1 MLIKFD
7 MRKISIKEEYGV
19 NDLGDIESVNKII
32 DKIDIQGSP
41 NITIN
46 LRHCLVDYPATS
58 KLIDNIIFQLSKIS
72 GRKELVLILDIYFP
86 EATILNLLLL
96 GSVYFNIEIKKEIPI
111 VEMLDIINN
120 KIKEDEILISIDI
133 LNRIGDNVKS
143 LQYGK

>member
-1 MLIKFD
+1 

-120 KIKEDEILISIDI
+120 KIKED
-133 LNRIGDNVKS
+133 
-143 LQYGK
+143 